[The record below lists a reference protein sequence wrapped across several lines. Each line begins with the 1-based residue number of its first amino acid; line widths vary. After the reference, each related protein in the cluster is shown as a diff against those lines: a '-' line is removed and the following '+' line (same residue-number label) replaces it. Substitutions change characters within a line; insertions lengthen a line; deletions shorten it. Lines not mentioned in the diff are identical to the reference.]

1 MHDKHVEHD
10 EHDEE
15 NDADI
20 EDGTERTG
28 SAERWKAA
36 HSRQARGPLSD
47 NWGTSRETLGE
58 VQEILA
64 FCGLPTVFGV
74 DLAASPGTAVS
85 ANWYGPEHML
95 PDRRDSLASHV
106 VWTSPKRTVSWLN
119 PPYSQI
125 NAFERRAA
133 MFAETQPQSTLCM
146 LAFARTDAQWFHRAL
161 GSLVNE
167 KKGQPNVGTGSV
179 FWFRRGRV
187 KFIDP
192 ATGLAKHPA
201 PAASVLVLYGH
212 AGRVRNMDQVG
223 RWVAYV
229 PKPT

>member
-1 MHDKHVEHD
+1 MNDD
-10 EHDEE
+10 LDEE
-15 NDADI
+15 TD
-20 EDGTERTG
+20 ETEEAT
-28 SAERWKAA
+28 SNWKAA

-47 NWGTSRETLGE
+47 NWGTSRDTLGE

-64 FCGLPTVFGV
+64 YSGLPTVFGV
-74 DLAASPGTAVS
+74 DLAASPATAV
-85 ANWYGPEHML
+85 ARDWYGPEHL
-95 PDRRDSLASHV
+95 LHDRRDSLASHV
-106 VWTSPKRTVSWLN
+106 VWTPPKRTVGWLN

-133 MFAETQPQSTLCM
+133 MFAEAQPQATLCL
-146 LAFARTDAQWFHRAL
+146 LAFARTDSKWFHRAL

-167 KKGQPNVGTGSV
+167 KQDQPNVGTGSV

-201 PAASVLVLYGH
+201 PAASVLVLYGNP
-212 AGRVRNMDQVG
+212 GRVVNMDQVG

-229 PKPT
+229 PSMTGQPRRVVPAT